1 MREPLVVRVEDETR
15 AIALAHELMLQ
26 GNTVVCSIV
35 LTRPGLRRRDGAWE
49 PAVDGAD
56 TDRLV
61 VRVLDAVRQ
70 VLAGEPTA
78 TALVQMDGRE
88 YQMNGE

>member
-15 AIALAHELMLQ
+15 AIALAHELI
-26 GNTVVCSIV
+26 G
-35 LTRPGLRRRDGAWE
+35 LTRLDLRRRDGGWE
-49 PAVDGAD
+49 LAVDGAD